1 MPVFHPVAHG
11 SGLRIGG
18 DFDLAAKE
26 AIRFLNVLRR
36 ERIVLNEDVSQAGTF
51 LARAVMDVIEG
62 KQPEAAAQHLD
73 VPDDTGWL
81 PRPD

>member
-1 MPVFHPVAHG
+1 M
-11 SGLRIGG
+11 
-18 DFDLAAKE
+18 
-26 AIRFLNVLRR
+26 
-36 ERIVLNEDVSQAGTF
+36 LNEDVSQAGKF

-62 KQPEAAAQHLD
+62 KQPEASAQHLD

>member
-1 MPVFHPVAHG
+1 VFHPVAQG

-26 AIRFLNVLRR
+26 AIRFLNFFRR
-36 ERIVLNEDVSQAGTF
+36 EMIVLNEDVSQAGPF
-51 LARAVMDVIEG
+51 LALAVMDLIEG
-62 KQPEAAAQHLD
+62 KQPESPAQHLD
-73 VPDDTGWL
+73 VPEDTGWM

>member
-1 MPVFHPVAHG
+1 VFHPVAQG

-26 AIRFLNVLRR
+26 AFRFPNVFRC
-36 ERIVLNEDVSQAGTF
+36 ERIELNEDVSQAGKF

-73 VPDDTGWL
+73 VPDDTGWM